1 LPREH
6 LFDVPEREMDVVAGR
21 TWRSQVAAMAIEFHQ
36 KLSGGFASDRAAA
49 VSYADLAEQVFRE
62 FEPVHS
68 LAVISAVVR
77 RCHADL
83 SGSAGEDQLELLG
96 AMARRQLTAL
106 PSIAV
111 ALRRK
116 TPGGAPRQPL
126 GWAGREHLV
135 RQRSGLR
142 RS

>member
-1 LPREH
+1 MH

-21 TWRSQVAAMAIEFHQ
+21 TWRSQVATMTIEFHQ
-36 KLSGGFASDRAAA
+36 KLSSGCARDKAV
-49 VSYADLAEQVFRE
+49 VSYADLAEQLFRE
-62 FEPVHS
+62 FEPAHS

-77 RCHADL
+77 RCRADL
-83 SGSAGEDQLELLG
+83 SRSPGEDRLELLED
-96 AMARRQLTAL
+96 MARRQLTAL
-106 PSIAV
+106 PSIAL
-111 ALRRK
+111 ALRQK

>member
-1 LPREH
+1 
-6 LFDVPEREMDVVAGR
+6 MDVVAGR
-21 TWRSQVAAMAIEFHQ
+21 TWRSQVAAVGLKFHQ
-36 KLSGGFASDRAAA
+36 KLSGGFASDRAVA
-49 VSYADLAEQVFRE
+49 VSYADLAEQLFRE
-62 FEPVHS
+62 FEPAHS
-68 LAVISAVVR
+68 LAVISTVVR

-83 SGSAGEDQLELLG
+83 SGSAGGEQLELLG
-96 AMARRQLTAL
+96 AMARQQLTAL
-106 PSIAV
+106 PSIAPAIAV

-126 GWAGREHLV
+126 GWAGREQLV